1 MGDRRMIDDIFKLSS
16 DFLKTF
22 NKPFRRYFL
31 DKYPLTSRFSIIIG
45 QRGVGK
51 TTAMIQ
57 KILSTSNDDIF
68 TKEALYVPVD
78 HFIVGGR
85 SIYDIAEEFYNLGGK
100 IICFDEI
107 HKYEGWSGELKS
119 IYDSLPKLTVLA
131 SGSSAMEI
139 QKGSHDLS
147 RRAVVYPMT
156 GLSFREYI
164 DLAAGIKTQ
173 PIVLKT
179 ILKEHEKPSY
189 DIITA
194 TESKKK
200 KILALFKDYLQFG
213 YYPYFMEFDDIST
226 YYITLEQGIRTTIE
240 SDLLSI
246 YPTLNGSSI
255 KKIKRLLAVIS
266 ESVPFIPDLKRL
278 KKIVEIGDERTL
290 KNYLKYLE
298 DGGVITSLTKKGSG
312 LGALEKPEKIYLNN
326 TNQIYAI
333 SGKGKENIG
342 TIRETFFL
350 NMLSAIHNV
359 SSPSKGDFFI
369 DDKYTFEIGGKNKN
383 FKQIKDIHNSFL
395 AIDDIETGIGNKI
408 PMWLFGFLY

>member
-1 MGDRRMIDDIFKLSS
+1 MLDDIFKLSS

-22 NKPFRRYFL
+22 KKPYRRYFL

-57 KILSTSNDDIF
+57 KILSTNNDDIF
-68 TKEALYVPVD
+68 TKNALYVPVD

-85 SIYDIAEEFYNLGGK
+85 SIYEIAEEFYNLGGK
-100 IICFDEI
+100 MICFDEI
-107 HKYEGWSGELKS
+107 HKYAGWSGELKS
-119 IYDSLPKLTVLA
+119 IYDSLQKLTILA

-147 RRAVVYPMT
+147 RRAVVYLMT

-164 DLAAGIKTQ
+164 DLAAEIKTESF
-173 PIVLKT
+173 VLKN
-179 ILKEHEKPSY
+179 LLEAHEKLSY

-213 YYPYFMEFDDIST
+213 YFPYFTEFDDIAM
-226 YYITLEQGIRTTIE
+226 YYITLEQSIRTTIE

-255 KKIKRLLAVIS
+255 KKIKKLLTVIA
-266 ESVPFIPDLKRL
+266 ESAPFTPDLKRL
-278 KKIVEIGDERTL
+278 KRIVEIGDERTL

-298 DGGVITSLTKKGSG
+298 DGGVITSLTKKGKG

-333 SGKGKENIG
+333 SSKGKENIG
-342 TIRETFFL
+342 NIRETFFI
-350 NMLSAIHNV
+350 NMLSAMHEV
-359 SSPSKGDFFI
+359 SSPKKGDFLI
-369 DDKYTFEIGGKNKN
+369 DDKYTFEIGGKNKS

-395 AIDDIETGIGNKI
+395 AVDDIETGIGNKI
-408 PMWLFGFLY
+408 PLWLFGFLY

>member
-1 MGDRRMIDDIFKLSS
+1 MLDDIFKLSS

-22 NKPFRRYFL
+22 NKPYRRYFL

-57 KILSTSNDDIF
+57 KILSTNNDDIF
-68 TKEALYVPVD
+68 TKNALYVPVD

-85 SIYDIAEEFYNLGGK
+85 SIYEIAEEFYNLGGK
-100 IICFDEI
+100 MICFDEI
-107 HKYEGWSGELKS
+107 HKYAGWSGELKS
-119 IYDSLPKLTVLA
+119 IYDSLQKLTILA

-164 DLAAGIKTQ
+164 DLAAEIKTESF
-173 PIVLKT
+173 VLKN
-179 ILKEHEKPSY
+179 LLEAHEKLSH

-194 TESKKK
+194 TESKNK

-213 YYPYFMEFDDIST
+213 YFPYFTEFDDISM

-255 KKIKRLLAVIS
+255 KKIKKLLTVIA
-266 ESVPFIPDLKRL
+266 ESAPFTPDLKRL
-278 KKIVEIGDERTL
+278 KRIVEIGDERTL

-298 DGGVITSLTKKGSG
+298 DGGVITSLTKKGSR
-312 LGALEKPEKIYLNN
+312 LGSLEKPEKIYLNN

-333 SGKGKENIG
+333 SSKGKENIG
-342 TIRETFFL
+342 TLRETFFIS
-350 NMLSAIHNV
+350 MLSAMHNV
-359 SSPSKGDFFI
+359 SSPKKGDFFI
-369 DDKYTFEIGGKNKN
+369 DDKYTFEIGGKNKS
-383 FKQIKDIHNSFL
+383 FKQIKDINNSFL

-408 PMWLFGFLY
+408 PLWLFGFLY

>member
-1 MGDRRMIDDIFKLSS
+1 MLDDIFKLSS

-22 NKPFRRYFL
+22 NKPYRRYFL

-57 KILSTSNDDIF
+57 KILSTNNDDIF
-68 TKEALYVPVD
+68 TKNALYVPVD

-85 SIYDIAEEFYNLGGK
+85 CIYEIAEEFYNLGGK
-100 IICFDEI
+100 MICFDEI
-107 HKYEGWSGELKS
+107 HKYAGWSGELKS
-119 IYDSLPKLTVLA
+119 IYDSLQKLTILA

-164 DLAAGIKTQ
+164 DLAAEIKTESF
-173 PIVLKT
+173 VLKN
-179 ILKEHEKPSY
+179 LLEAHEKLSH

-194 TESKKK
+194 TERKNK

-213 YYPYFMEFDDIST
+213 YFPYFTEFDDISM

-255 KKIKRLLAVIS
+255 KKIKKLLTVIA
-266 ESVPFIPDLKRL
+266 ESAPFTPDLKRL
-278 KKIVEIGDERTL
+278 KRIVEIGDERTL

-298 DGGVITSLTKKGSG
+298 DGGVITSLTKSGSR
-312 LGALEKPEKIYLNN
+312 LGSLEKPEKIYLNN

-333 SGKGKENIG
+333 SSKGKENIG
-342 TIRETFFL
+342 NIRETFFI
-350 NMLSAIHNV
+350 NMLSAMHNV
-359 SSPSKGDFFI
+359 SSPKKGDFLI
-369 DDKYTFEIGGKNKN
+369 DNKYTFEIGGKNKS
-383 FKQIKDIHNSFL
+383 FKQIKDIDNSFL
-395 AIDDIETGIGNKI
+395 AVGDIETGIGNKI
-408 PMWLFGFLY
+408 PLWLFGFLY

>member
-1 MGDRRMIDDIFKLSS
+1 MLDDIFKLSS

-22 NKPFRRYFL
+22 NKPYRRYFL

-57 KILSTSNDDIF
+57 KILSTNNDDIF
-68 TKEALYVPVD
+68 TKNALYVPVD

-85 SIYDIAEEFYNLGGK
+85 SIYEIAEEFYNLGGK
-100 IICFDEI
+100 MICFDEI
-107 HKYEGWSGELKS
+107 HKYAGWSGELKS
-119 IYDSLPKLTVLA
+119 IYDSLQKLTILA

-147 RRAVVYPMT
+147 RRAVVYLMT

-164 DLAAGIKTQ
+164 DLAAEIKTESF
-173 PIVLKT
+173 VLKN
-179 ILKEHEKPSY
+179 LLEAHEKLSY

-213 YYPYFMEFDDIST
+213 YFPYCTEFDDISM

-246 YPTLNGSSI
+246 YPTLNGGSI
-255 KKIKRLLAVIS
+255 KKIKKLLTVIA
-266 ESVPFIPDLKRL
+266 ESAPFTPDLKRL
-278 KKIVEIGDERTL
+278 KRIVEIGDERTL

-298 DGGVITSLTKKGSG
+298 DGGVITSLTKSGSR

-333 SGKGKENIG
+333 SSKGKENIG
-342 TIRETFFL
+342 NIRETFFI
-350 NMLSAIHNV
+350 NMLSAMHNV
-359 SSPSKGDFFI
+359 SSPKKGDFLI
-369 DDKYTFEIGGKNKN
+369 DDKYTFEIGGKNKS
-383 FKQIKDIHNSFL
+383 FKQIKDISNSFL
-395 AIDDIETGIGNKI
+395 AVDDIETGIRNKI
-408 PMWLFGFLY
+408 PLWLFGFLY

>member
-1 MGDRRMIDDIFKLSS
+1 MLDNIFKLSRN
-16 DFLKTF
+16 FLKTF
-22 NKPFRRYFL
+22 NKPYRRYFL
-31 DKYPLTSRFSIIIG
+31 EKYPLANRFSIITG

-57 KILSTSNDDIF
+57 KILSANDDDIL
-68 TKEALYVPVD
+68 TKNALYVPVD

-85 SIYDIAEEFYNLGGK
+85 SLYEIAEEFYNLGGEM
-100 IICFDEI
+100 ICFDEI
-107 HKYEGWSGELKS
+107 HKYAGWSGELKS
-119 IYDSLPKLTVLA
+119 IYDSLQELTILA

-147 RRAVVYPMT
+147 RRAIVYPMT

-164 DLAAGIKTQ
+164 DLAAGIKTESF
-173 PIVLKT
+173 VLKT
-179 ILKEHEKPSY
+179 ILKEHEKLSC

-194 TESKKK
+194 IEYKKK

-213 YYPYFMEFDDIST
+213 YFPYFTEFDDISL
-226 YYITLEQGIRTTIE
+226 YYITLEQSIRTTIE

-255 KKIKRLLAVIS
+255 KKIKKLLTVIA
-266 ESVPFIPDLKRL
+266 ESAPFTPDLKRL
-278 KKIVEIGDERTL
+278 KRIVEIGDERTL

-298 DGGVITSLTKKGSG
+298 DGGVITSLTKKGKG

-333 SGKGKENIG
+333 SSKGKENIG
-342 TIRETFFL
+342 NIRETFFI
-350 NMLSAIHNV
+350 NMLSAMHEV
-359 SSPSKGDFFI
+359 SSPKKGDFLI
-369 DDKYTFEIGGKNKN
+369 DDKYTFEIGGKNKS

-395 AIDDIETGIGNKI
+395 AVDDIETGIGNKI
-408 PMWLFGFLY
+408 PLWLFGFLY

>member
-1 MGDRRMIDDIFKLSS
+1 MLDDIFKLSS

-22 NKPFRRYFL
+22 NKPYRRYFL

-57 KILSTSNDDIF
+57 KILSMNNDDIF
-68 TKEALYVPVD
+68 TKNALYVPVD
-78 HFIVGGR
+78 HFVVGGQ
-85 SIYDIAEEFYNLGGK
+85 SIYEIAEAFYNLGGEM
-100 IICFDEI
+100 ICFDEI
-107 HKYEGWSGELKS
+107 HKYTGWSGELKS
-119 IYDSLPKLTVLA
+119 IYDSFRKLTILA

-164 DLAAGIKTQ
+164 DLAAEIKTESF
-173 PIVLKT
+173 VLKN
-179 ILKEHEKPSY
+179 LLEAHEKLSH

-213 YYPYFMEFDDIST
+213 YFPYFTEFDDISM

-255 KKIKRLLAVIS
+255 KKIKKLLTVIA
-266 ESVPFIPDLKRL
+266 ESAPFTPDLKRL
-278 KKIVEIGDERTL
+278 KRIVEIGDERTL

-298 DGGVITSLTKKGSG
+298 DGGVITSLTKSGSR
-312 LGALEKPEKIYLNN
+312 LGSLEKPEKIYLNN

-333 SGKGKENIG
+333 SSKGKENIG
-342 TIRETFFL
+342 NIRETFFI
-350 NMLSAIHNV
+350 NMLSAMYEV
-359 SSPSKGDFFI
+359 LSPKKGDFLI
-369 DDKYTFEIGGKNKN
+369 DNKYTFEIGGKNKS
-383 FKQIKDIHNSFL
+383 FKQIKDISNSFL
-395 AIDDIETGIGNKI
+395 AVDDIETGIGNKI
-408 PMWLFGFLY
+408 PLWLFGFLY